1 MKLRIKLLLLA
12 LAMVVNLPTLAQE
25 KAKAKVKE
33 EPVKAEAQPSDE
45 DEELRNAI
53 ASSRGN
59 EQQIIM
65 NLESF
70 LKSHPDSTRRE
81 EIERE
86 LYKMAEQLRDR
97 NRQITYAEKLVA
109 ANPNDLVKMTFL
121 VTALRER
128 KASGDAAKALVYGE
142 KLVKAVDDIFASRTK
157 PARMSPGQWEQQK
170 GRTYASVYLLRGQAH
185 NDLGNL
191 DKAEA
196 DLLKSYKQSP
206 LAASVATLAEIAEKR
221 KNPEQAIDYYLQA
234 FVRSIEAT
242 EGVERDELRR
252 KLSQLYV
259 AKHGS
264 EAGLGDKLLK
274 AYDVIT
280 KDNAERLAKL
290 EPPNPNENISD
301 PLQFKLSKL
310 SGGDVRLSDYKGK
323 VIVTNFW
330 ATWCGPCRIEM
341 PELERAMEKY
351 KDDKDVVFLAINTDD
366 DRNYVEPYV
375 KGQKI
380 KLPVVYANYLD
391 AEYRIT
397 SIPTTIVFDRHG
409 QISFRQAGYNSREDF
424 VTMIS
429 DKIEAAKKR
438 QASNE

>member
-1 MKLRIKLLLLA
+1 MKLRIMWLLLTLA
-12 LAMVVNLPTLAQE
+12 LLINLPARAQE
-25 KAKAKVKE
+25 KAKVKAKE
-33 EPVKAEAQPSDE
+33 ESVKPDTQPSDE
-45 DEELRNAI
+45 DEELRKAI
-53 ASSRGN
+53 ESSRGN
-59 EQQIIM
+59 EQQIVV
-65 NLESF
+65 NLEAF
-70 LKSHPDSTRRE
+70 LKNHPTTNRRE

-86 LYKMAEQLRDR
+86 LYKMVEQLRDR

-109 ANPNDLVKMTFL
+109 TNNNDLVKMTFL
-121 VTALRER
+121 VSALRER
-128 KASGDAAKALVYGE
+128 KANGDLAKALSYGE
-142 KLVKAVDDIFASRTK
+142 KLVKAVEDIFATRTK

-170 GRTYASVYLLRGQAH
+170 GRTFASVYLLRGQAH

-196 DLLKSYKQSP
+196 DLLKSYKYSP
-206 LAASVATLAEIAEKR
+206 LASSVAALAEIAEKR
-221 KNPEQAIDYYLQA
+221 KNTEQAIEYYLQA

-242 EGVERDELRR
+242 EGVERSDLRR
-252 KLSQLYV
+252 KLSQLYTT
-259 AKHGS
+259 KYGS
-264 EAGLGDKLLK
+264 ETGLGDKLLK
-274 AYDVIT
+274 TYDAMT

-290 EPPNPNENISD
+290 EPPNPNENVSD

-310 SGGDVRLSDYKGK
+310 SGGDVRLADYKGK

-375 KGQKI
+375 KGQKV

-397 SIPTTIVFDRHG
+397 SIPTTIVFDRQG

-424 VTMIS
+424 VTMLS
-429 DKIEAAKKR
+429 EKIEAAKKR
-438 QASNE
+438 PTTN

>member
-1 MKLRIKLLLLA
+1 MKLKIMWSLLA
-12 LAMVVNLPTLAQE
+12 LALLLNLPTKAQE
-25 KAKAKVKE
+25 KAQVKAKEDTVKTD
-33 EPVKAEAQPSDE
+33 AQPSDE
-45 DEELRNAI
+45 DDELRKAI
-53 ASSRGN
+53 ESSRGN
-59 EQQIIM
+59 EQQIIV
-65 NLESF
+65 NLEAF
-70 LKSHPDSTRRE
+70 LKNHPTTNRRE

-86 LYKMAEQLRDR
+86 LYKIVEQLRDR

-109 ANPNDLVKMTFL
+109 TNNNDLVKMTFL
-121 VTALRER
+121 VSALRER
-128 KASGDAAKALVYGE
+128 KVGGDLAKALTYGE
-142 KLVKAVDDIFASRTK
+142 KVVKAVEDIFATRTK

-170 GRTYASVYLLRGQAH
+170 GRTFASVYLLRGQVH

-191 DKAEA
+191 EKAEA
-196 DLLKSYKQSP
+196 DLLKSYKYSP
-206 LAASVATLAEIAEKR
+206 LASSVATLGEIAEKR
-221 KNPEQAIDYYLQA
+221 KNIEQAIDYYAQA

-242 EGVERDELRR
+242 EGVERGDLRR
-252 KLSQLYV
+252 KLSQLYT
-259 AKHGS
+259 AKYGS

-274 AYDVIT
+274 TYDAIS
-280 KDNAERLAKL
+280 KDNAEHLAKL
-290 EPPNPNENISD
+290 ETPNPNENVSD

-310 SGGDVRLSDYKGK
+310 SGGDVRLGDYKGK

-397 SIPTTIVFDRHG
+397 SIPTTIVFDRQG

-424 VTMIS
+424 VTMLTE
-429 DKIEAAKKR
+429 KIEAAKKR
-438 QASNE
+438 PATN

>member
-1 MKLRIKLLLLA
+1 MKLKIMWSLLA
-12 LAMVVNLPTLAQE
+12 LALLLNLPTKAQE
-25 KAKAKVKE
+25 KAQVKAKEDTVKTD
-33 EPVKAEAQPSDE
+33 AQPSDE
-45 DEELRNAI
+45 DEELRKAI
-53 ASSRGN
+53 ESSRGN
-59 EQQIIM
+59 EQQIIV
-65 NLESF
+65 NLEAF
-70 LKSHPDSTRRE
+70 LKNHPTTNRRE

-86 LYKMAEQLRDR
+86 LYKIVEQLRDR

-109 ANPNDLVKMTFL
+109 TNNNDLVKMTFL
-121 VTALRER
+121 VSALRER
-128 KASGDAAKALVYGE
+128 KASGDLAKALTYGE
-142 KLVKAVDDIFASRTK
+142 KLVKAVEDIFASRAK

-170 GRTYASVYLLRGQAH
+170 GRTFASVYLLRGQVQ

-191 DKAEA
+191 EKAEA
-196 DLLKSYKQSP
+196 DLLKSYKYSP
-206 LAASVATLAEIAEKR
+206 LASSVATLAEIAEKR
-221 KNPEQAIDYYLQA
+221 KNIEQAIDYYAQA

-242 EGVERDELRR
+242 EGVERGDLRR
-252 KLSQLYV
+252 KLSQLYTT
-259 AKHGS
+259 KHGS
-264 EAGLGDKLLK
+264 ETGLGDKLLK
-274 AYDVIT
+274 TYDAIT
-280 KDNAERLAKL
+280 KDNAEHLAKL
-290 EPPNPNENISD
+290 ETPNPNENVSD

-380 KLPVVYANYLD
+380 KLPIVYANYLD

-397 SIPTTIVFDRHG
+397 SIPTTIVFDRQG

-424 VTMIS
+424 VTMLTE
-429 DKIEAAKKR
+429 KIEAAKKKP
-438 QASNE
+438 ATN